1 MHNTFIIIVTYC
13 GQQWYE
19 KSIGEWFSEGN
30 PMDVN
35 IVVVDNSPTED
46 DAHFIREK
54 YPKVHVIRT
63 GENLGFAKANNLGLR
78 YALDNGADYVLL
90 LNQDAWFRKPS
101 DLAEMIIISEENPKY
116 WVLSPLQVYASSG
129 RIERETERHLER
141 SSTPE
146 HDWLSDACH
155 GTLQDVYPSEYSCA
169 FCWLL
174 PISTVKKVGGFDPLF
189 YHYGED
195 DNYQQRVRYHGGKVG
210 LCTKIEVCHDIE
222 GRPSSIRDKNLDW
235 RKYLLI
241 RYCDIN
247 LKGWTV
253 EGHLKSLRK
262 RLLFM
267 FLRLQRKH
275 IHETLLEYQF
285 LKSMTKEITD
295 SRTNNEKGGLCW
307 VKECTY

>member
-1 MHNTFIIIVTYC
+1 MNNLTSVYIIIVTYC

-19 KSIGEWFSEGN
+19 KSIGEWCSTEN
-30 PMDVN
+30 HIDVN
-35 IVVVDNSPTED
+35 VIVVDNSPNED
-46 DAHFIREK
+46 DSNYIKGVF
-54 YPKVHVIRT
+54 PKVHIIRT

-90 LNQDAWFRKPS
+90 LNQDAWFRRTS
-101 DLAEMIIISEENPKY
+101 DLKEMIRISEEHPEY

-141 SSTPE
+141 SSTPD

-174 PISTVKKVGGFDPLF
+174 PISTVKKIGGFDPLF

-210 LCTKIEVCHDIE
+210 LCAKVEVCHDIE
-222 GRPSSIRDKNLDW
+222 GRPSSFRDKNLDW

-253 EGHLKSLRK
+253 ESHLKSLRR

-275 IHETLLEYQF
+275 IHQTLPEYRF
-285 LKSMTKEITD
+285 IYKKHTD
-295 SRTNNEKGGLCW
+295 IVRSRTVN
-307 VKECTY
+307 KELGTSWL